1 MDATTNAL
9 NWFEISVTDIARAKK
24 FYEEVFSVEMTE
36 MEMMGMKMA
45 MFPTDAM
52 SGKVGGSLV
61 ESQYH
66 KPSADGAK
74 IYLNANPDLDV
85 AMGKVEAAGG
95 KVHMPKMKI
104 SDDIGYMAFFFDT
117 EGNIVAMHSNG

>member
-1 MDATTNAL
+1 
-9 NWFEISVTDIARAKK
+9 
-24 FYEEVFSVEMTE
+24 
-36 MEMMGMKMA
+36 MMGMKMA

-52 SGKVGGSLV
+52 SGKVGGGIA

-85 AMGKVEAAGG
+85 VLGKVEAAGG
-95 KVHMPKMKI
+95 KIHMPKMKI
-104 SDDIGYMAFFFDT
+104 SDEIGYMGFFIDT
-117 EGNIVAMHSNG
+117 EGNVLGLHSNG

>member
-24 FYEEVFSVEMTE
+24 FYEEVFSIEMHE

-85 AMGKVEAAGG
+85 ALGKVEAAGG

-104 SDDIGYMAFFFDT
+104 NDDIGYMAFFFDT